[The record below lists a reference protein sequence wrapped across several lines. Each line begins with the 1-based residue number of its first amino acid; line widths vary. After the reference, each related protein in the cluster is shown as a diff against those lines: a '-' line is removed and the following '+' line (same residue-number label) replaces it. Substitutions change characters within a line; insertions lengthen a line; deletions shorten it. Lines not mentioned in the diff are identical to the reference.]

1 MGATNSQYLTPEEL
15 EEQRR
20 REEAQQQQQQ
30 QEPPKTAAELV
41 QRSTDQQV
49 ETLKG
54 AASTFEQ
61 NTKANLEEYKGNV
74 EQQAKDIESLG
85 EKQSKDIRAEYDAIY
100 GPEGTLTKAYE
111 ARQTEYENEVED
123 DKQRKKT
130 DYNTAMWSGITE
142 FASAL
147 VNLGMVVG
155 AGANSISVPEYSK
168 DWMKKA
174 DADAKER
181 RQRLDRMRDNI
192 TAQQERLEA
201 ARHQGSLAA
210 MAKLHESQ
218 NKAIDMRGKLN
229 EVEYGAK
236 QQVEGT
242 KYQSATQIAGAQA
255 QGGYHMASIMQ
266 HDKDR
271 AITSAQHAASMR
283 MHGYNPNGTVNEDYM
298 KTRMKYSGITGERK
312 QTGETYRVARKDGS
326 EGFVRMSKETRKR
339 ALLGAGEELKK
350 DILRDANFTGTWE
363 EFVEATGKKKAYE
376 NGKKIP
382 NPLYG
387 KYDDIIAGLNST
399 GDERY
404 EAIEAYLEQHPN
416 SWEVGELLSR
426 YNGVVEQEE
435 EEGGGE
441 VSADALIARV
451 NNKSKTK

>member
-1 MGATNSQYLTPEEL
+1 
-15 EEQRR
+15 
-20 REEAQQQQQQ
+20 
-30 QEPPKTAAELV
+30 
-41 QRSTDQQV
+41 
-49 ETLKG
+49 
-54 AASTFEQ
+54 
-61 NTKANLEEYKGNV
+61 
-74 EQQAKDIESLG
+74 
-85 EKQSKDIRAEYDAIY
+85 
-100 GPEGTLTKAYE
+100 
-111 ARQTEYENEVED
+111 
-123 DKQRKKT
+123 
-130 DYNTAMWSGITE
+130 
-142 FASAL
+142 
-147 VNLGMVVG
+147 
-155 AGANSISVPEYSK
+155 
-168 DWMKKA
+168 
-174 DADAKER
+174 
-181 RQRLDRMRDNI
+181 
-192 TAQQERLEA
+192 
-201 ARHQGSLAA
+201 
-210 MAKLHESQ
+210 
-218 NKAIDMRGKLN
+218 
-229 EVEYGAK
+229 
-236 QQVEGT
+236 
-242 KYQSATQIAGAQA
+242 
-255 QGGYHMASIMQ
+255 
-266 HDKDR
+266 
-271 AITSAQHAASMR
+271 MR